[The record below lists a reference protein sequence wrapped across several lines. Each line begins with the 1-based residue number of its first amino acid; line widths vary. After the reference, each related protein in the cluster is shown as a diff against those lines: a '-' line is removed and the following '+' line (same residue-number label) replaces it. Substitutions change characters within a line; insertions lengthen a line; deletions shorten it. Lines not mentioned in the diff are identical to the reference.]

1 MRTHSHR
8 TLALALTALA
18 LAAGTAGAQ
27 GKGRGNGRDH
37 DRTHDR
43 THDRGDDH
51 GMAQG
56 NAGRRVPPG
65 LAKKGG
71 LPPGQAKKL
80 YRTDDGVGVL
90 RDVFGRNGY
99 TVVRTVSKGD
109 TRHVYYRDGDG
120 AVRRAVVSPGED
132 RLRFGNVPGD
142 LLRQVVARL
151 Y

>member
-1 MRTHSHR
+1 MRIHSHR
-8 TLALALTALA
+8 TLALALAALA
-18 LAAGTAGAQ
+18 LGAGAAGAQ
-27 GKGRGNGRDH
+27 GKGNGKKKG
-37 DRTHDR
+37 
-43 THDRGDDH
+43 RGDDQRI
-51 GMAQG
+51 AQDD
-56 NAGRRVPPG
+56 GRCVPPG

-99 TVVRTVSKGD
+99 TVVRTVPNGD
-109 TRHVYYRDGDG
+109 TRHVYYRDADG
-120 AVRRAVVSPGED
+120 MVRRAVVSPGED

>member
-1 MRTHSHR
+1 MRIHSHR

-27 GKGRGNGRDH
+27 GKGKGNGRGD
-37 DRTHDR
+37 
-43 THDRGDDH
+43 DRGDHRGDDRRIV
-51 GMAQG
+51 QG
-56 NAGRRVPPG
+56 SASRRVPPG

-71 LPPGQAKKL
+71 LPPGQAKKV
-80 YRTDDGVGVL
+80 YRTDDGVGAL

-99 TVVRTVSKGD
+99 TVVRTVSDGD

-120 AVRRAVVSPGED
+120 MVRRAVVSPGED
-132 RLRFGNVPGD
+132 RLRFGNVPSD

>member
-8 TLALALTALA
+8 TLTLAVAALA

-27 GKGRGNGRDH
+27 GKGKGNGQGHGNDRGNDQGLVQRD
-37 DRTHDR
+37 
-43 THDRGDDH
+43 
-51 GMAQG
+51 
-56 NAGRRVPPG
+56 GRRVPPG

-71 LPPGQAKKL
+71 LPPGQAKKR
-80 YRTDDGVGVL
+80 YRADDGVGVL

-99 TVVRTVSKGD
+99 TVVRTVPDGD
-109 TRHVYYRDGDG
+109 TRYVYYRNDDGM
-120 AVRRAVVSPGED
+120 VRRAVVSPGED
-132 RLRFGNVPGD
+132 RLRFGNVPAD

>member
-8 TLALALTALA
+8 TLTLALTALA

-27 GKGRGNGRDH
+27 GKGKGNGRGH
-37 DRTHDR
+37 E
-43 THDRGDDH
+43 RGDDQ
-51 GMAQG
+51 GIVQG
-56 NAGRRVPPG
+56 NPGRRVPPG

-71 LPPGQAKKL
+71 LPPGQAKKI

-99 TVVRTVSKGD
+99 TVVRTVPNGD
-109 TRHVYYRDGDG
+109 TRYVYYRDGDG

>member
-1 MRTHSHR
+1 MRIHSHR

-27 GKGRGNGRDH
+27 GKGRGKGRGD
-37 DRTHDR
+37 
-43 THDRGDDH
+43 DRGDDRRIV
-51 GMAQG
+51 QG

-71 LPPGQAKKL
+71 LPPGQAKKI

-99 TVVRTVSKGD
+99 TVVRTVPNGD
-109 TRHVYYRDGDG
+109 TRYVYYRDGDG